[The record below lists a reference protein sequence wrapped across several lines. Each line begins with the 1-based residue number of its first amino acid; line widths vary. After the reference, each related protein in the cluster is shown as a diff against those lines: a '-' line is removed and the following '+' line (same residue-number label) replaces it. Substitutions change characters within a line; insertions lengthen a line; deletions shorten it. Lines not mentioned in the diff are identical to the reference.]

1 MSRLVREDGR
11 LAVVAA
17 TMAPS
22 VHNSQPWLFEVRDDG
37 IDLYADERRWLK
49 AIDSDRRQLH
59 VSCGAAG
66 LHLRLAL
73 RDLGYGLV
81 WDWLPDPAN
90 ADHLLRVQVTGREPP
105 TAQETQL
112 TEAIPAR
119 HTDRSAFEPRSLP
132 AEVVENLRSAAAV
145 EGAWLQPVATGE
157 DEVRLAVLLNEASSA
172 ELADTGYRAEL
183 SDWVWQQSEP
193 AGRRDGIPPAAL
205 PADPPGGRPTT
216 LPLREFRPAPAATG
230 ADRGV
235 LRPPE
240 RPLTAIVG
248 TPADD
253 RRSWLQAGAATE
265 RLLLVATL
273 DGVDAS
279 FLNQVVD
286 LPGYRLR
293 LRQELRLVGFPQLV
307 LRLGYGH
314 AWPVTPRRPVDEVIA
329 SRPASPG
336 RRPSRGTRQ

>member
-1 MSRLVREDGR
+1 MGRLVTEDAR
-11 LAVVAA
+11 LAVAAA

-22 VHNSQPWLFEVRDDG
+22 VHNSQPWLFQVGDDG
-37 IDLYADERRWLK
+37 IDLFADERRWLK

-59 VSCGAAG
+59 VSCGAAA

-81 WDWLPDPAN
+81 WEWLPEPAEP
-90 ADHLLRVQVTGREPP
+90 DHLLRVRVTGREPP
-105 TAQETQL
+105 TPQETQL

-132 AEVVENLRSAAAV
+132 DEVVENLRAAAAV
-145 EGAWLQPVATGE
+145 EGAWLRPIRTGE
-157 DEVRLAVLLNEASSA
+157 DEVRLAVLLNEAGSA
-172 ELADTGYRAEL
+172 ELADAGYRAEL
-183 SDWVWQQSEP
+183 SDWVWQQAAP
-193 AGRRDGIPPAAL
+193 GGRRDGIPPAAL
-205 PADPPGGRPTT
+205 PADPPGGRATT
-216 LPLREFRPAPAATG
+216 LPLREFRPLPPAAG
-230 ADRGV
+230 ADCGP

-253 RRSWLQAGAATE
+253 RTAWLQAGAATE
-265 RLLLVATL
+265 RLLLQATL

-293 LRQELRLVGFPQLV
+293 LRQELRLVGFPQMV

-329 SRPASPG
+329 SAGPPGPAE
-336 RRPSRGTRQ
+336 TR